1 MNFFNLFP
9 AGQGL
14 FYAGLLNDGDY
25 SFVYDCGSESNRR
38 TLSTYINELK
48 RWNGNDKLDFVAI
61 SHFHNDHINGIKE
74 LHDKIG
80 FEELFMPYVCSDA
93 EIRCLYIAG
102 SYVESLPENE
112 IGNDAYRD
120 NLNFVIEK
128 ASEIDEEHSKD
139 FVLSTQDWIFN
150 FFQKTIDNAKLSE
163 LKRKLDEYKEIN
175 GYSNIIDVIK
185 NGEICDIKDI
195 YRNVFG
201 NNLNKYSL
209 VLLHYPIAPNT
220 FRRTYFYPNQ
230 YALVRYL
237 RAYPLS
243 RYYSEG
249 FYPYTL
255 LTGDA
260 EFDSDIS
267 SRILASFPT
276 GVSGIIQV
284 PHHGSQNNWDLF
296 KKYFASWNAFN
307 VYVVPF
313 GTRNHYGHPCSLIAS
328 DVTPIKYYNVT
339 EYSGFPY
346 WIN

>member
-1 MNFFNLFP
+1 MNFFNFFP
-9 AGQGL
+9 VGQGL

-25 SFVYDCGSESNRR
+25 SFVYDCGSESNQR

-74 LHDKIG
+74 LNDKIG
-80 FEELFMPYVCSDA
+80 FKHLFMPYVCSDV

-102 SYVESLPENE
+102 SYVESLSESE
-112 IGNDAYRD
+112 IGNDVYRD
-120 NLNFVIEK
+120 NLDFIIEK
-128 ASEIDEEHSKD
+128 ALEIDTEHSKD
-139 FVLSTQDWIFN
+139 FALSTQDWVFN
-150 FFQKTIDNAKLSE
+150 FFQRAIDNATLGE
-163 LKRKLDEYKEIN
+163 LKRKLDEYKEAN
-175 GYSNIIDVIK
+175 RYSNIIDVIK
-185 NGEICDIKDI
+185 NGGIFDIKNI

-209 VLLHYPIAPNT
+209 LLLHYPIAPNT

-230 YALVRYL
+230 YALAHYL
-237 RAYPLS
+237 RAHPLS
-243 RYYSEG
+243 RYYWEG

-267 SRILASFPT
+267 SRISASFPM
-276 GVSGIIQV
+276 GISGIIQV
-284 PHHGSQNNWDLF
+284 PHHGSKVNWDLF
-296 KKYFASWNAFN
+296 KKYFASWNFFN

-313 GTRNHYGHPCSLIAS
+313 GTRNRYGHPHISIES
-328 DVTPIKYYNVT
+328 DVTSIKFYSVN